1 MNESQIIQTLSGW
14 NFWDRQLP
22 TGKPRVYCKTAR
34 RYIKSKSNKIVVI
47 SGIRRS
53 GKTTLARQ
61 TVKTMLD
68 KGLDAKNTL
77 IINFEEPAFAETLNL
92 NLLTKVYESYRNILE
107 PDRTP
112 VIVLDEIQEIPKWEK
127 FVRSLQEKNEAKLIV
142 TGSSSALLSG
152 EFATVLT
159 GRTVEINMHPLS
171 FSEYLAF
178 FDMEF
183 KTKADLILKKNQVL
197 KMLRQYMEF
206 GGFPEIAL
214 ETDDILKSEITRKIY
229 DDILFKDIVKRW
241 SIKNIDKLETVSRY
255 YTSNISSPITFN
267 RISKFLNIPVKTV
280 EIYSKYIEKSDLIF
294 FVKRFSFS
302 VKEQE
307 NSPRKVYSIDTGI
320 VNSTG
325 FRFRENHGHLMENIV
340 AVHLKIKKF
349 LENPLMDFYYYK
361 DYSQNEV
368 DFVVKDGLKVSQLIQ
383 VCYDIENPETKER
396 ELKALIK
403 ASRELKCDDL
413 VIITWDYE
421 ANEVFK
427 SKNISYIPLWKW
439 LLS

>member
-68 KGLDAKNTL
+68 KGLDVKNTL

-92 NLLTKVYESYRNILE
+92 NLLIKVYESYRNILE

-183 KTKADLILKKNQVL
+183 KTKADFILKKNQVL

-294 FVKRFSFS
+294 FVKRFFIFS
-302 VKEQE
+302 
-307 NSPRKVYSIDTGI
+307 
-320 VNSTG
+320 
-325 FRFRENHGHLMENIV
+325 
-340 AVHLKIKKF
+340 
-349 LENPLMDFYYYK
+349 
-361 DYSQNEV
+361 
-368 DFVVKDGLKVSQLIQ
+368 
-383 VCYDIENPETKER
+383 
-396 ELKALIK
+396 
-403 ASRELKCDDL
+403 
-413 VIITWDYE
+413 
-421 ANEVFK
+421 
-427 SKNISYIPLWKW
+427 
-439 LLS
+439 

>member
-68 KGLDAKNTL
+68 KGLDVKNTL

-178 FDMEF
+178 FNMEF
-183 KTKADLILKKNQVL
+183 KTKADLILKKKQVL
-197 KMLRQYMEF
+197 KLLRQYMEF
-206 GGFPEIAL
+206 GGFPEIAI
-214 ETDDILKSEITRKIY
+214 ETDDVLKSEITRKIY

-255 YTSNISSPITFN
+255 YTSNTSSPITFN

-280 EIYSKYIEKSDLIF
+280 EIYSKFIEKSDLIF

-361 DYSQNEV
+361 DYNQNEV

-383 VCYDIENPETKER
+383 VCYDIENPDTKER

-427 SKNISYIPLWKW
+427 SKNISYTPLWKW